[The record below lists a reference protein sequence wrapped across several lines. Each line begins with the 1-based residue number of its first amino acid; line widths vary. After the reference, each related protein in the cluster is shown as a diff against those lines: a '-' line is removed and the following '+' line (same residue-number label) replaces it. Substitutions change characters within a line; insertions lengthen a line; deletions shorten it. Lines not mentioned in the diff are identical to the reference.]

1 MILRVGAHVS
11 FAVSRRFLLTFPVLV
26 VLAAV
31 LAWVALGAGLTQTTA
46 AERLAA
52 LQGKGVIADLRLPR
66 ILVALLGG
74 AMTAASGMIL
84 QTVSRNG
91 LADPGLLGLSQ
102 GSVVAIL
109 LGGLVFGLS
118 PQALVWAGLA
128 GALAVSLLVLGLGR
142 GLMAGGGIVMVGL
155 AVNIV
160 LGAVTEIVMTS
171 GDAARFA
178 RLAVW
183 SRGTLSGVSGGD
195 VALIAVWALG
205 CLPVLVALGRH
216 LGPLGLGDDAAR
228 AVGIDTRWLLP
239 VLVMLAACLSAPV
252 VAVCGPVSF
261 LGLIAGYIA
270 RRLVGDAPQE
280 VLATGMVLGGAIL
293 LLADTAGRALLPP
306 FVIPAGLM
314 TSFAG
319 VLVFLLSIAAER
331 RLNR

>member
-1 MILRVGAHVS
+1 MIVRTGAISFTVS
-11 FAVSRRFLLTFPVLV
+11 GRFLLMFPALTLL
-26 VLAAV
+26 VLA
-31 LAWVALGAGLTQTTA
+31 LAWVALGAGLTETSA

-52 LQGKGVIADLRLPR
+52 LRGEGMLAELRLPR

-84 QTVSRNG
+84 QIVSRNG

-109 LGGLVFGLS
+109 LGGVVFGLG

-142 GLMAGGGIVMVGL
+142 GMMAGGGIVMVGL

-183 SRGTLSGVSGGD
+183 SRGTLSGVSNGD
-195 VALIAVWALG
+195 VALIAVWAAG
-205 CLPVLVALGRH
+205 CLPVLALLGRS
-216 LGPLGLGDDAAR
+216 LGPLALGHDTAR

-261 LGLIAGYIA
+261 LGLIAGYVA

-280 VLATGMVLGGAIL
+280 VLATGMLLGAGVL

-319 VLVFLLSIAAER
+319 VLVFLLAIAAER